1 MNGFDKRKQAKMNDI
16 LAAAFELFRQYGIE
30 KVKVTDIAKRANVS
44 KVSIYNYFGS
54 KEELSMAVYFR
65 FMDKK
70 AEVFQSYMRSNA
82 SFREKF
88 QWMYTEKLSSV
99 DELMAGDSEGLT
111 SNELLA
117 SPQVQS
123 FLMSYAETKIKPL
136 FLEFIEQGKREGEID
151 SDIPTET
158 ILLYVEALHGLLSSP
173 ISLKQR
179 MDLGKLYFYGLKGK

>member
-16 LAAAFELFRQYGIE
+16 LTAAFELFREYGIE

-54 KEELSMAVYFR
+54 KEELAMAVYFR

-88 QWMYTEKLSSV
+88 QWMYTEKLASV
-99 DELMAGDSEGLT
+99 DELMTDDSEGLT

-136 FLEFIEQGKREGEID
+136 FIEFIEQGKREGEID